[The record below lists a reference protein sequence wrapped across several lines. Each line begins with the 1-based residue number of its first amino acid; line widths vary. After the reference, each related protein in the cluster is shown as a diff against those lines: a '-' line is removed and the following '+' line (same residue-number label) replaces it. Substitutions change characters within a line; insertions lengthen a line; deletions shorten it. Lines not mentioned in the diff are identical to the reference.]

1 MFRVLL
7 HIHMY
12 TYFLQEQARQ
22 SVCVCVCVYVTFG
35 LFSVIKFVVRPVLH
49 VCVCVCVHRCPL
61 QLYAISF
68 DLLDW
73 LP

>member
-1 MFRVLL
+1 M
-7 HIHMY
+7 
-12 TYFLQEQARQ
+12 
-22 SVCVCVCVYVTFG
+22 CVCVYVIFA
-35 LFSVIKFVVRPVLH
+35 LFSIIKFVVRPVLH

-73 LP
+73 LPD